1 MPRGADL
8 FVVCKNCGSEVSPY
22 VTECPYCG
30 QRVRKR
36 APKIE
41 RGGASRPDAAPRRR
55 SRSRRTVPGLG
66 RLRAG
71 ELPGVRV
78 EGRPV
83 VTIALVAASFLA
95 YLVAVAGAFDPL
107 EAIIAGPLDNE
118 WWRLVT
124 APFVH
129 LSGGGSVFAGGA
141 YQFATMVAVGVFG
154 SLLERRH
161 GHLVVAVIALLA
173 GAGGMFVASEL
184 DGSFPIA
191 AGSNGLALGLLCA
204 WAVPLLL
211 AWRRGREWEG
221 DLVGTAVIAVV
232 LLLMPVA
239 VDFASAVAGVTGA
252 VVGLIVGFPLARVA
266 ARSA

>member
-1 MPRGADL
+1 
-8 FVVCKNCGSEVSPY
+8 
-22 VTECPYCG
+22 
-30 QRVRKR
+30 
-36 APKIE
+36 
-41 RGGASRPDAAPRRR
+41 
-55 SRSRRTVPGLG
+55 
-66 RLRAG
+66 
-71 ELPGVRV
+71 
-78 EGRPV
+78 
-83 VTIALVAASFLA
+83 VTIALVLASFLT
-95 YLVAVAGAFDPL
+95 YLAAAAGAFDPIN
-107 EAIIAGPLDNE
+107 AIIAGPLDGE
-118 WWRLVT
+118 WWRVLT

-129 LSGGGSVFAGGA
+129 LGSGGSSVFAGGA